1 VFDSRLR
8 PLIDPSLNAAGRRLA
23 ALGLSADQ
31 ITLAGFVFGM
41 LAAGAIAAGAFLVG
55 LVMVIANRLCDGLD
69 GAVARASTMT
79 DRGGYLDI
87 VLDFVFYAAVP
98 LAFAAVD
105 APRNALAAA
114 FLLAS
119 FLVNGAAF
127 LAFTLMAERNRLSTE
142 VQGQKSFYYLTGLA
156 EGGETVAFFVAFCV
170 FPQLFPWLAVLF
182 GCLCFAS
189 AAGRI
194 LAAGKLLK

>member
-1 VFDSRLR
+1 MFDSRLR
-8 PLIDPSLNAAGRRLA
+8 PLIDPPLNAAGRRLA
-23 ALGLSADQ
+23 TWGVSADQ
-31 ITLAGFVFGM
+31 VTVAGFVFGL

-55 LVMVIANRLCDGLD
+55 FILIVANRLCDGLD
-69 GAVARASTMT
+69 GAVARASAIT

-87 VLDFVFYAAVP
+87 VLDFAFYAAVP

-105 APRNALAAA
+105 AGRNALAAA

-127 LAFTLMAERNRLSTE
+127 LAFTLMAERHRISTE
-142 VQGQKSFYYLTGLA
+142 AQGRKSFYYLTGLA
-156 EGGETVAFFVAFCV
+156 EGGETIAFFVAFCV
-170 FPQLFPWLAVLF
+170 FPQFFPWLAALF
-182 GCLCFAS
+182 GCLCLAS

>member
-1 VFDSRLR
+1 
-8 PLIDPSLNAAGRRLA
+8 
-23 ALGLSADQ
+23 
-31 ITLAGFVFGM
+31 M
-41 LAAGAIAAGAFLVG
+41 
-55 LVMVIANRLCDGLD
+55 
-69 GAVARASTMT
+69 
-79 DRGGYLDI
+79 
-87 VLDFVFYAAVP
+87 FYAAVP
-98 LAFAAVD
+98 LAFAVVD

-142 VQGQKSFYYLTGLA
+142 AQGQKSFYYLTGLA

-170 FPQLFPWLAVLF
+170 FPQFFPWLAVLF

>member
-8 PLIDPSLNAAGRRLA
+8 PLIDPPLNAAGHRLA
-23 ALGLSADQ
+23 TLGVSADQ
-31 ITLAGFVFGM
+31 VTLAGFVFGL

-55 LVMVIANRLCDGLD
+55 LVLVVANRLCDGLD
-69 GAVARASTMT
+69 GAVARASAVT

-87 VLDFVFYAAVP
+87 VLDFAFYAAVP
-98 LAFAAVD
+98 LAFAVVD

-127 LAFTLMAERNRLSTE
+127 LTFSLMAERNRLSTD
-142 VQGQKSFYYLTGLA
+142 VHGQKSFYYLTGLA

-170 FPQLFPWLAVLF
+170 FPQFFPWLAALF
-182 GCLCFAS
+182 ACLCLAS

>member
-8 PLIDPSLNAAGRRLA
+8 PLIDPPLNAAGRRLA
-23 ALGLSADQ
+23 GLGVSADQ
-31 ITLAGFVFGM
+31 VTLAGFVFGM
-41 LAAGAIAAGAFLVG
+41 LAAPAIAAGAFLVG
-55 LVMVIANRLCDGLD
+55 LVLVIANRLCDGLD
-69 GAVARASTMT
+69 GAVARASAMT

-87 VLDFVFYAAVP
+87 VLDFAVYAAVP

-105 APRNALAAA
+105 VPRNALAAA

-127 LAFTLMAERNRLSTE
+127 LAFTLMAERNHLLTE
-142 VQGQKSFYYLTGLA
+142 AQGQKSLYYLTGLA

-170 FPQLFPWLAVLF
+170 FPQFFPWLAALF
-182 GCLCFAS
+182 ACLCLAS
-189 AAGRI
+189 ASGRI